1 MYHRIMTTTPG
12 LWDRSRQAAYSEIT
26 RTATRLFLE
35 QGFEETTIDQIVSE
49 VGVSRRSFFRYF
61 GTKED
66 IILGGLIARGE
77 IIRQALAERPAD
89 EEPFTALRAAFVAMR
104 QPEDTVEFALD
115 LHRMMSASPSLRAK
129 SIEKHLAWQ
138 KLLVPE
144 IERRM
149 GIASGD
155 APDPRASAIVA
166 TVLACVDVATDVW
179 GSRGGVGTLE
189 EIYDEALA
197 AVRGGG

>member
-1 MYHRIMTTTPG
+1 MNSTPG

-26 RTATRLFLE
+26 RTATRLFLQ
-35 QGFEETTIDQIVSE
+35 QGFEETTIDQIVAE

-77 IIRQALAERPAD
+77 SIRAALAERPAD

-104 QPEDTVEFALD
+104 QPGDTVEFSLD
-115 LHRMMSASPSLRAK
+115 LHRMMAGSPSLRAK
-129 SIEKHLAWQ
+129 SVEKHQAWQ

-149 GIASGD
+149 GIVSGD
-155 APDPRASAIVA
+155 IPDPRASAIVA
-166 TVLACVDVATDVW
+166 TVLACLDVATDIW
-179 GSRGGVGTLE
+179 GSRGGVGELE
-189 EIYDEALA
+189 DIYDEALA
-197 AVRGGG
+197 VVRGTA

>member
-1 MYHRIMTTTPG
+1 MTATPG

-35 QGFEETTIDQIVSE
+35 QGFEETTIDQIVAE

-77 IIRQALAERPAD
+77 IILTALVERPASED
-89 EEPFTALRAAFVAMR
+89 PFTALRAAFIAMR
-104 QPEDTVEFALD
+104 QPQDTLEFSLD
-115 LHRMMSASPSLRAK
+115 LHRMMAGSASLRAK
-129 SIEKHLAWQ
+129 SVEKHLAWQ

-149 GIASGD
+149 GIANGEI
-155 APDPRASAIVA
+155 PDPRASAIVA
-166 TVLACVDVATDVW
+166 TVLACLDVATDVW
-179 GSRGGVGTLE
+179 GSRGGAGSLE

-197 AVRGGG
+197 AVRS

>member
-1 MYHRIMTTTPG
+1 MTATPG

-35 QGFEETTIDQIVSE
+35 QGFEETTIDQIVAE

-77 IIRQALAERPAD
+77 IILAALVERPAS
-89 EEPFTALRAAFVAMR
+89 EEPFTALRAAFIAMR
-104 QPEDTVEFALD
+104 QPQDTLEFSLD
-115 LHRMMSASPSLRAK
+115 LHRMMAGSASLRAK
-129 SIEKHLAWQ
+129 SVEKHLAWQ

-149 GIASGD
+149 GIANGEI
-155 APDPRASAIVA
+155 PDPRASAIVA
-166 TVLACVDVATDVW
+166 TVLACLDVATDVW
-179 GSRGGVGTLE
+179 GSRGGAGSLE

-197 AVRGGG
+197 AVRS

>member
-89 EEPFTALRAAFVAMR
+89 EEPFTALRAAFVAIR

-179 GSRGGVGTLE
+179 GSRGGAGTLE